1 MTGRSARTMRELPE
15 QEQPREKMLRLGAK
29 GLSDAELLA
38 ILLRTGTVDE
48 SALSIAQGLLKEYE
62 QPGGI
67 ALLAAAKPEDLS
79 KYKGIGNVKAITV
92 AAAIEFGRRLYA
104 RQASGDITSI
114 RQPEDAANWYLHR
127 LRYVQQEEFHVLL
140 LSTKHQ
146 VLASCCVAVGTMDAA
161 LVDPRRVFQEALR
174 HQAAALIL
182 AHNHPSGDP
191 SPSKEDIALTL
202 RLAEAGKLLDLP
214 VLDHVIIGDGRFI
227 SLKEKGLLY

>member
-1 MTGRSARTMRELPE
+1 MRRPARTMRELPE
-15 QEQPREKMLRLGAK
+15 KERPREKMLRLGAR

-38 ILLRTGTVDE
+38 ILLRTGTVEE

-62 QPGGI
+62 QPGGV
-67 ALLAAAKPEDLS
+67 ALLAAARPEDLS
-79 KYKGIGNVKAITV
+79 KYKGIGNVKAITIT
-92 AAAIEFGRRLYA
+92 AAIEFGRRLYA

-191 SPSKEDIALTL
+191 SPSKEDISLTL
-202 RLAEAGKLLDLP
+202 RLAEAGKLLELP
-214 VLDHVIIGDGRFI
+214 VLDHVIIGDGRFV

>member
-1 MTGRSARTMRELPE
+1 MRRPARTMRELPE
-15 QEQPREKMLRLGAK
+15 KERPREKMLRLGAR

-38 ILLRTGTVDE
+38 ILLRTGTVEE

-62 QPGGI
+62 QPGGV
-67 ALLAAAKPEDLS
+67 ALLAAARPEDLS
-79 KYKGIGNVKAITV
+79 KYKGIGNVKAITIT
-92 AAAIEFGRRLYA
+92 AAIEFGRRLYA

-161 LVDPRRVFQEALR
+161 LVDPRKVFQEALR

-202 RLAEAGKLLDLP
+202 RLAEAGKLLELP
-214 VLDHVIIGDGRFI
+214 VLDHIIIGDGRFV

>member
-1 MTGRSARTMRELPE
+1 MRRPARTMRELPE
-15 QEQPREKMLRLGAK
+15 KERPREKMLRLGAR

-38 ILLRTGTVDE
+38 ILLRTGTVEE

-62 QPGGI
+62 QPGGV
-67 ALLAAAKPEDLS
+67 ALLAAARPEDLS
-79 KYKGIGNVKAITV
+79 KYKGIGNVKAITIT
-92 AAAIEFGRRLYA
+92 AAIEFGRRLYA

-161 LVDPRRVFQEALR
+161 LVDPRRVFQVALR

-202 RLAEAGKLLDLP
+202 RLAEAGKLLELP
-214 VLDHVIIGDGRFI
+214 VLDHVIIGDGRFV

>member
-1 MTGRSARTMRELPE
+1 MRELPE
-15 QEQPREKMLRLGAK
+15 KERPREKMLRLGAK

-38 ILLRTGTVDE
+38 ILLRTGTIAE

-62 QPGGI
+62 HPGGV

-79 KYKGIGNVKAITV
+79 QYKGIGSVKAITIT
-92 AAAIEFGRRLYA
+92 AAIEFGRRLYA

-114 RQPEDAANWYLHR
+114 RQPEDAANWYLHQ

-146 VLASCCVAVGTMDAA
+146 VLASCCVAIGTMDAA
-161 LVDPRRVFQEALR
+161 LVDPRKVFQEALR

-202 RLAEAGKLLDLP
+202 RLAEAGRLLELP
-214 VLDHVIIGDGRFI
+214 VLDHVIIGDGRFV